1 MPKGSPSLAK
11 MVAAFSAMAIIIVIG
26 IPFALNLYST
36 YAPDWMRVK
45 PADLPED
52 AMEVD
57 LSVRVLN
64 DLVLTV
70 SSTALEVYV
79 FDADK
84 VQVDVD
90 ATDTTTG
97 LAIFQ
102 APFWEG
108 EQIYLQLREAAPN
121 AAGYIVYTSALI
133 PAVVPKGDV
142 NGDSQLPD
150 ILAAVTT
157 TSVATFSV
165 RDQGGNTISGT
176 ATNYLNTTDASI
188 RVEIVCTTTDCW
200 YGTPEDFIDMQTGY
214 SYLNGIFVVLKFNA
228 TQDMS
233 GYEWYFAEG
242 SSYYYVYRYGA
253 FFNDADDYSD
263 GAAVFTISTGSTF
276 DNGGAAGANATL
288 TIDIYDT
295 CKLISGGGVSS
306 QSFLNGDSDLNP
318 TVISTLV
325 HE

>member
-1 MPKGSPSLAK
+1 MAKGSPSLAK
-11 MVAAFSAMAIIIVIG
+11 VMLSFAAVAIVIMVAAPMILNSAWM
-26 IPFALNLYST
+26 
-36 YAPDWMRVK
+36 PDWLRTK
-45 PADLPED
+45 PADLPD
-52 AMEVD
+52 TADEVD
-57 LSVRVLN
+57 LSVRVLQ
-64 DLVLTV
+64 DLADTV
-70 SSTALEVYV
+70 YSSAGLEVYV
-79 FDADK
+79 FDANK

-121 AAGYIVYTSALI
+121 AATYVVYTSPLI
-133 PAVVPKGDV
+133 PCTVPNGDV
-142 NGDSQLPD
+142 NGDAQLPD
-150 ILAAVTT
+150 IHAAVTT
-157 TSVATFSV
+157 SSVATFAV
-165 RDQGGNTISGT
+165 RDQSGNAISGT
-176 ATNYLNTTDASI
+176 SINYLNATDASI
-188 RVEIVCTTTDCW
+188 RLELVCTSTDTW

-214 SYLNGIFVVLKFNA
+214 SYLGGIFVVLKFNA
-228 TQDMS
+228 TQDMA
-233 GYEWYFAEG
+233 GFTWYFAEG
-242 SSYYYVYRYGA
+242 TSYYYVYQFDA

-263 GAAVFTISTGSTF
+263 GAAVYSIATGSTF

-288 TIDIYDT
+288 TIDVYDT

-318 TVISTLV
+318 TIINTLV